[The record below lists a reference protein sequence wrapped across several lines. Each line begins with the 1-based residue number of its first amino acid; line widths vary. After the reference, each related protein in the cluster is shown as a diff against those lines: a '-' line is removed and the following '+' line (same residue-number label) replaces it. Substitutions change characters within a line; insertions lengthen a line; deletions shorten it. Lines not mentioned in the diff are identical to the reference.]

1 MSYSTKLCLG
11 FRNIGQK
18 ASKVMNIFSKLSF
31 TSATQWD
38 LNMFSMANAV
48 DYFSASV
55 IKKTAI
61 FIAITHANL
70 YLSLEGI
77 KVSTSVL
84 IVFI

>member
-1 MSYSTKLCLG
+1 
-11 FRNIGQK
+11 
-18 ASKVMNIFSKLSF
+18 
-31 TSATQWD
+31 
-38 LNMFSMANAV
+38 MFSMANAV

-55 IKKTAI
+55 IKKLAI